1 MNARLVVPAFASAAL
16 LLGAL
21 ADHGS
26 YDYYMV
32 MRWVVTVAAAWIAFV
47 AYEAKREPWMW
58 LFIGAAILFNPVAM
72 VTMSKEQWAPVDVV
86 AALVFATAPFVVRR
100 RVEEA

>member
-1 MNARLVVPAFASAAL
+1 MNPRLVIPAFASAAL

-32 MRWVVTVAAAWIAFV
+32 MRWVVTVSAAWIAYV
-47 AYEAKREPWMW
+47 AYQSQREPLMW
-58 LFIGAAILFNPVAM
+58 LFIAAAILFNPIAM
-72 VTMSKEQWAPVDVV
+72 VTMSKDQWAPVDVV
-86 AALVFATAPFVVRR
+86 AALMFAAAPFVVRQR
-100 RVEEA
+100 EDEA